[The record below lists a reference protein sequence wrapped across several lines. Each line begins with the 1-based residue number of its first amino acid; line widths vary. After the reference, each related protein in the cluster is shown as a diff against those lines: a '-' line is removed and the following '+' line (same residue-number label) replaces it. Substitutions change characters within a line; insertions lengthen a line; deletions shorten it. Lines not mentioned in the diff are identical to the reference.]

1 MKTAAP
7 MFGSSF
13 QSELLSVEIESS
25 SLKTYQ
31 REKGLAAGLDRGA
44 SHTIS
49 LSTAITSG
57 VAALFL
63 VSHLKRVLIEAI

>member
-1 MKTAAP
+1 